1 MLKPNLKD
9 FHTDTGYH
17 TAMQKYA
24 DSFDKK
30 PLIVSVVYS
39 DGSVDENFHI
49 FHRAKIQK
57 GTYKTYDGNTWEIMV
72 DSAKYEP
79 DFLPD
84 HNEPLTRKELENAVK
99 AWLNK
104 NCVVKSVKFK
114 NVSV

>member
-24 DSFDKK
+24 DSFNKK
-30 PLIVSVVYS
+30 PLLVSVVYS
-39 DGSVDENFHI
+39 DGSVDDNFHV
-49 FHRAKIQK
+49 FQRAKVQK
-57 GTYKTYDGNTWEIMV
+57 GTYKTYDGNIWEIMV

-84 HNEPLTRKELENAVK
+84 YNEPLTKKELENAVK

-104 NCVVKSVKFK
+104 NCAVKSVEFK
-114 NVSV
+114 NIFE